1 MTMNY
6 LRKPSN
12 LFWVIS
18 SIALVWNLMGVFN
31 YLDQAFM
38 TNKVLEVLPK
48 EQQIL
53 YQDVPAWVTAAFAI
67 AVFSGTLGSLLLL
80 LKKKNASTF
89 FIISFLGIMGQMSY
103 GLLIDQ
109 NSDSYGP
116 MGIAMPIII
125 IAFGGYLIWY
135 SRKANEHR
143 WLS

>member
-38 TNKVLEVLPK
+38 TDKVLETLPK

-53 YQDVPAWVTAAFAI
+53 YLDVPAWVTAAFAI

-80 LKKKNASTF
+80 LKKKIATTF
-89 FIISFLGIMGQMSY
+89 FIISFLGIVGQMSY

>member
-38 TNKVLEVLPK
+38 TDKVLETLPK

-109 NSDSYGP
+109 NSDSFGP

>member
-1 MTMNY
+1 MTRNY

-38 TNKVLEVLPK
+38 TDKILETLPK

-67 AVFSGTLGSLLLL
+67 AVFPGTLGSLLLL
-80 LKKKNASTF
+80 LKKKIATTF
-89 FIISFLGIMGQMSY
+89 FIISFLGIVGQMSY

>member
-38 TNKVLEVLPK
+38 TDKILETLPK

-103 GLLIDQ
+103 RLLIDQ
-109 NSDSYGP
+109 SSDSFGP

>member
-12 LFWVIS
+12 LFWVIG
-18 SIALVWNLMGVFN
+18 SIALVWNLMGVLN

-38 TNKVLEVLPK
+38 TDKVLEVLPK

-109 NSDSYGP
+109 SSDSYGP

-135 SRKANEHR
+135 SKKANEHR

>member
-38 TNKVLEVLPK
+38 TNKVLEILPK

-80 LKKKNASTF
+80 LKKKIASTF

>member
-38 TNKVLEVLPK
+38 TDKVLETLPK

-80 LKKKNASTF
+80 LKKKMLQLS
-89 FIISFLGIMGQMSY
+89 LSY
-103 GLLIDQ
+103 H
-109 NSDSYGP
+109 
-116 MGIAMPIII
+116 
-125 IAFGGYLIWY
+125 F
-135 SRKANEHR
+135 
-143 WLS
+143 

>member
-53 YQDVPAWVTAAFAI
+53 YQDVPVWVTAAFAI

-109 NSDSYGP
+109 SSDSYGP

-135 SRKANEHR
+135 SKKANEHR

>member
-38 TNKVLEVLPK
+38 TDKVLETLPK

-89 FIISFLGIMGQMSY
+89 FIISFLGIVGQMSY

>member
-1 MTMNY
+1 MNY

-38 TNKVLEVLPK
+38 TDKILETLPK

-67 AVFSGTLGSLLLL
+67 AVFSGTLGSLFLL
-80 LKKKNASTF
+80 LKKKIASTF

>member
-38 TNKVLEVLPK
+38 TDKVLETLPK

-80 LKKKNASTF
+80 LKKKIATTF
-89 FIISFLGIMGQMSY
+89 FIISFLGIVGQMSY

-109 NSDSYGP
+109 NSESFGP
-116 MGIAMPIII
+116 MGIAMPIMI

>member
-18 SIALVWNLMGVFN
+18 SIALVWNLIGVFN

-38 TNKVLEVLPK
+38 TDKVLETLPK

-67 AVFSGTLGSLLLL
+67 AVFSVTLGSLLLL
-80 LKKKNASTF
+80 LTKKNASTF
-89 FIISFLGIMGQMSY
+89 FSISFLGIMGQMSY
-103 GLLIDQ
+103 RLLIDQ

>member
-38 TNKVLEVLPK
+38 TDKILETLPK

-80 LKKKNASTF
+80 LKKKIATTF
-89 FIISFLGIMGQMSY
+89 FIISFLGIVGQMSY

>member
-38 TNKVLEVLPK
+38 TDKILETLPK

-53 YQDVPAWVTAAFAI
+53 YQDVSAWVTAAFAI

-80 LKKKNASTF
+80 LKKKIASTF
-89 FIISFLGIMGQMSY
+89 FIISFLGIIGQMSY

-109 NSDSYGP
+109 NFDSYGP

>member
-1 MTMNY
+1 MIMNY

-38 TNKVLEVLPK
+38 TDKVLETLPK

-103 GLLIDQ
+103 RLLIDQ

>member
-38 TNKVLEVLPK
+38 TDKVLEVLPK

-53 YQDVPAWVTAAFAI
+53 YQDVPVWVTAAFAI

-103 GLLIDQ
+103 RLLIDQ

>member
-1 MTMNY
+1 MNY

-38 TNKVLEVLPK
+38 TDKVLETLPK

-80 LKKKNASTF
+80 LKKKIATTF
-89 FIISFLGIMGQMSY
+89 FIISFLGIVGQMSY

>member
-31 YLDQAFM
+31 YLDQVFM
-38 TNKVLEVLPK
+38 TDKVLETLPK

-53 YQDVPAWVTAAFAI
+53 YQDISAWVTAAFAI

-80 LKKKNASTF
+80 LKKKIASTF

>member
-1 MTMNY
+1 MNY

-31 YLDQAFM
+31 YLDQVFM
-38 TNKVLEVLPK
+38 TDKVLETLPK

-53 YQDVPAWVTAAFAI
+53 YQDIPAWVTAAFAI
-67 AVFSGTLGSLLLL
+67 AVFSGTLGSLFLL
-80 LKKKNASTF
+80 LKKKIASTF

>member
-38 TNKVLEVLPK
+38 TDKVLETLPK

-80 LKKKNASTF
+80 LKKKIATTF
-89 FIISFLGIMGQMSY
+89 FTISFLGIMGQMSY
-103 GLLIDQ
+103 GLLIDK

-116 MGIAMPIII
+116 IVVAMPIII

>member
-38 TNKVLEVLPK
+38 TDKVLETLPK

-80 LKKKNASTF
+80 LKKKNSSTF
-89 FIISFLGIMGQMSY
+89 FIISFLGIVGQMSY
-103 GLLIDQ
+103 RLLIDQ

>member
-38 TNKVLEVLPK
+38 TDKVLETLPK

-80 LKKKNASTF
+80 LKKKIATTF
-89 FIISFLGIMGQMSY
+89 FIISFLGIVGQMSY

-116 MGIAMPIII
+116 MGTAMPIII

>member
-38 TNKVLEVLPK
+38 TDKVLEVLPK

>member
-1 MTMNY
+1 
-6 LRKPSN
+6 
-12 LFWVIS
+12 
-18 SIALVWNLMGVFN
+18 
-31 YLDQAFM
+31 
-38 TNKVLEVLPK
+38 
-48 EQQIL
+48 
-53 YQDVPAWVTAAFAI
+53 
-67 AVFSGTLGSLLLL
+67 
-80 LKKKNASTF
+80 
-89 FIISFLGIMGQMSY
+89 MSY